1 MRVIIGVKDLWN
13 YFKQKQSISKSTLVA
28 SGTDVSEAE
37 LVIVEK
43 ETKEALKPR
52 KQYNKDISEVSKM
65 EVGRYAP
72 IHGIKAASDFFNK
85 KYP

>member
-43 ETKEALKPR
+43 ETEALKPR
-52 KQYNKDISEVSKM
+52 KQYNKDIPEVSKM